1 MIQLS
6 REIRFALV
14 SPSQPH
20 EDKPSNSWG
29 GWPATH
35 QIVPQLKL
43 RAEVFGL
50 PDRVT
55 GYVCN
60 VAVLDRLLRSIVTEF
75 LIPNFGVGQ
84 TVSAE
89 TMVGAVAEQFQQRW
103 SLPQTPGRL
112 TLELSD
118 RLSYAIDLEFPN
130 MIELTQQFEF
140 SAAHRLHCPS
150 MSDQEN
156 VATFGKCNSLNG
168 HGHNY
173 VVEVTI
179 GNSADHVKAQGAVAP
194 LEEFQSTVK
203 KLVIDRLDHKHLNED
218 VEYFSE
224 INPSVENISIAIFKW
239 LKGSVGAAELVAVK
253 VYETP
258 KTWAEYR
265 G

>member
-1 MIQLS
+1 M
-6 REIRFALV
+6 
-14 SPSQPH
+14 
-20 EDKPSNSWG
+20 
-29 GWPATH
+29 
-35 QIVPQLKL
+35 PQLKL
-43 RAEVFGL
+43 RAEVCGQ
-50 PDRVT
+50 PDPVT

-60 VAVLDRLLRSIVTEF
+60 VAVLDQVLRSIVTEF
-75 LIPNFGVGQ
+75 LIPNYGGGGS
-84 TVSAE
+84 VSAE
-89 TMVGAVAEQFQQRW
+89 TMVAAVVDQFRQRW
-103 SLPQTPGRL
+103 RLPQAFRRL

-118 RLSYAIDLEFPN
+118 RLSYAIDLECPD

-156 VATFGKCNSLNG
+156 VETFGKCNSPNG

-179 GNSADHVKAQGAVAP
+179 RNSADHVKAQGSVTP

-203 KLVIDRLDHKHLNED
+203 TLVIDRLDHKHLNED
-218 VEYFSE
+218 VKYFAE
-224 INPSVENISIAIFKW
+224 INPSVENISIAIFTW
-239 LKGSVGAAELVAVK
+239 LKGNVGDAELVAVK

>member
-1 MIQLS
+1 MAGNS
-6 REIRFALV
+6 SGRAATEI
-14 SPSQPH
+14 
-20 EDKPSNSWG
+20 EG
-29 GWPATH
+29 GGLWPARSGNGVCLQRCRVGSSATVH
-35 QIVPQLKL
+35 RDGISHPELWCWRQL
-43 RAEVFGL
+43 
-50 PDRVT
+50 
-55 GYVCN
+55 
-60 VAVLDRLLRSIVTEF
+60 
-75 LIPNFGVGQ
+75 VGR
-84 TVSAE
+84 
-89 TMVGAVAEQFQQRW
+89 GDGRAVADQFRQRW

-118 RLSYAIDLEFPN
+118 RLSYAIDLECPD

-150 MSDQEN
+150 MSDEEN
-156 VATFGKCNSLNG
+156 VATFGKCNNLNG

-179 GNSADHVKAQGAVAP
+179 GNSADYVKEKGAVAP

-203 KLVIDRLDHKHLNED
+203 TLVIDRLDHKHLNED
-218 VEYFSE
+218 VEYFAE
-224 INPSVENISIAIFKW
+224 INPSVENISIAIFSW